1 MGNVGRSG
9 ARDAARILPAYRRRL
24 RISQLAEP
32 RWEQV
37 EGVRS
42 PAVRYDTQVKICIVS
57 DSHDRAEAL
66 AQAVRD
72 ASAEGA
78 VAIIHCGD
86 VIGTQT
92 LRAAMRIG
100 LPLHVIHGNNLG
112 DPVSLSRFSR
122 ESDGTVHYH
131 GADARIELGG
141 RRIFVVHYPEYGYG
155 MACTGDWDLVCCGHS
170 HAARVDRVRN
180 VKNGETWLVNP
191 GTVAGL
197 SAPATWI
204 LGDLDAM
211 RFDVKELEAR

>member
-1 MGNVGRSG
+1 M
-9 ARDAARILPAYRRRL
+9 
-24 RISQLAEP
+24 
-32 RWEQV
+32 
-37 EGVRS
+37 
-42 PAVRYDTQVKICIVS
+42 KICIVS

-72 ASAEGA
+72 AAAQGA
-78 VAIIHCGD
+78 TAVIHCG

-92 LRAAMRIG
+92 LRAATRLG

-122 ESDGTVHYH
+122 ESGGTVQYY
-131 GADARIELGG
+131 GADARIELNG

-170 HAARVDRVRN
+170 HEASIDRVRN

-197 SAPATWI
+197 AAPATWI
-204 LGDLDAM
+204 LGDLAAM
-211 RFDVKELEAR
+211 RFDVRALEAS